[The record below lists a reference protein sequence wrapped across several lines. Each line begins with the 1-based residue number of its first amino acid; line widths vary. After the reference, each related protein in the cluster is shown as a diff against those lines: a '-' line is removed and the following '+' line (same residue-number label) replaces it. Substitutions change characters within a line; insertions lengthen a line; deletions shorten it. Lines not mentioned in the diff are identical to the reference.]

1 MSDDTPTQVNLQK
14 HPATAENTTVGGGNI
29 WSPETESPT
38 PAPRP
43 IYRGS
48 LLDFNAPMVGVL
60 VLGAVPI
67 VLLALSFVVSNFHEL
82 ATGGG
87 WYLGK

>member
-1 MSDDTPTQVNLQK
+1 MSNDALNPVNLQK
-14 HPATAENTTVGGGNI
+14 TSATAKDKTVGGGNI
-29 WSPETESPT
+29 WSPEAEENVTH
-38 PAPRP
+38 PRP

-67 VLLALSFVVSNFHEL
+67 VLFALSIVVSNFHEL

-87 WYLGK
+87 LYLGK